1 MSSQEAPASPRQA
14 PAPADL
20 ILVLLL
26 LALSLGS
33 QVFLGRRPPGS
44 EVVVESDKGH
54 QRCPLDRDQV
64 LYLGG
69 PLGRSRV
76 EITGQGARITS
87 SPCPEQRCVLQGWIR
102 RQGEVAAC
110 LPNHIALRIEG
121 GRETVDAL
129 SR

>member
-1 MSSQEAPASPRQA
+1 MSREEAPASPRQA
-14 PAPADL
+14 PTPADL
-20 ILVLLL
+20 ILALLL
-26 LALSLGS
+26 LAGSLGS

-44 EVVVESDKGH
+44 EVVVESVDRL

-64 LYLGG
+64 LYLDG

-76 EITGQGARITS
+76 EIAGRAARIAA

-102 RQGEVAAC
+102 RQGELAAC
-110 LPNHIALRIEG
+110 VPNHIALRIEG
-121 GRETVDAL
+121 GSEAVDAL